1 VNKAPPP
8 ASNPQQDEEAAAAR
22 TRDLVNRAKGGDQ
35 EAFGEL
41 VQIYHQRVFSVAYRF
56 VRNEDEANDMTQQA
70 WIKAWKKLDGFKGQS
85 EFFTWMYRVVSF
97 VCLDHLRK
105 KRRRGEM
112 EYLDEVEAYEEPGTE
127 RAASTVS
134 RPDHE
139 LERREIRERF
149 EAVLNRISPEQ
160 RMALTLREVEGLSYE
175 EIASAMNCRKGTVMS
190 RIFYARKNLQQYMK
204 DLQ

>member
-1 VNKAPPP
+1 MAR
-8 ASNPQQDEEAAAAR
+8 AR
-22 TRDLVNRAKGGDQ
+22 TGD
-35 EAFGEL
+35 EDAFGEL
-41 VQIYHQRVFSVAYRF
+41 VKIYHQRVFSVAYRF

-70 WIKAWKKLDGFKGQS
+70 WIKAWNKLDGFKGQS

-112 EYLDEVEAYEEPGTE
+112 EYLDEVEAHEETGAE

-139 LERREIRERF
+139 LERREIREQF
-149 EAVLNRISPEQ
+149 EAALNRISPDQ
-160 RMALTLREVEGLSYE
+160 RIALTLREVDGLSYE
-175 EIASAMNCRKGTVMS
+175 EIASVMNCRKGTVMS
-190 RIFYARKNLQQYMK
+190 RIFYARKNLQPHMK